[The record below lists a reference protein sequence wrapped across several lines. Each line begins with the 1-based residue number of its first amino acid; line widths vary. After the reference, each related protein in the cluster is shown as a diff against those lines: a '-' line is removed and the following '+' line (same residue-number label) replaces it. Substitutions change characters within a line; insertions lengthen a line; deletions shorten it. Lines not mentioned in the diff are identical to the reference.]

1 MPVLAQKAS
10 NSSSFSLDAQVRPRT
25 EMRGGYR
32 TPLLEGQ
39 HAAVLT
45 DQRTR
50 LGVRYADTG
59 FELRVN
65 FQDVRVWG
73 ASPTMTTGGMEP
85 SSGQVNL
92 GLVEAW
98 ASVNLGQSWKL
109 TAGRQIISL
118 DNERYFGTVGWAQTG
133 RVHDALMLRKSDDS
147 SPWKWTLGGSYGQ
160 QQAVLIDQPF
170 ALPGAYKALA
180 LAHGAYEPQDG
191 VSRISG
197 LLTSVQRTA
206 SPHRFEHTA
215 GLTYSKKAPWSLVL
229 EGYVQSAGAG
239 AGTGYLLAGSLSTK
253 TGRHQWTIGTDWLSG
268 DQENTVAFSPSFG
281 TNHRYYGL
289 MDYFYAGSGHGS
301 VGLMDH
307 FVKWASTFGDGNTA
321 KHSLTAHYFVKGDA
335 SEMLGWELD
344 WALSKPLH
352 PGVTFSCGAS
362 VLDGTGDLLELK
374 GWTEDLVAEGTG
386 IQSWGWIMLSV
397 NPTLFSQS
405 K

>member
-1 MPVLAQKAS
+1 M
-10 NSSSFSLDAQVRPRT
+10 
-25 EMRGGYR
+25 
-32 TPLLEGQ
+32 
-39 HAAVLT
+39 
-45 DQRTR
+45 
-50 LGVRYADTG
+50 
-59 FELRVN
+59 
-65 FQDVRVWG
+65 
-73 ASPTMTTGGMEP
+73 
-85 SSGQVNL
+85 
-92 GLVEAW
+92 
-98 ASVNLGQSWKL
+98 
-109 TAGRQIISL
+109 
-118 DNERYFGTVGWAQTG
+118 
-133 RVHDALMLRKSDDS
+133 
-147 SPWKWTLGGSYGQ
+147 
-160 QQAVLIDQPF
+160 
-170 ALPGAYKALA
+170 
-180 LAHGAYEPQDG
+180 
-191 VSRISG
+191 
-197 LLTSVQRTA
+197 
-206 SPHRFEHTA
+206 
-215 GLTYSKKAPWSLVL
+215 L